1 MRLAVLS
8 VIPLFT
14 VFLFAQGEQT
24 TKTETHTSTTTTTY
38 NGMLVDAG
46 CRNTHTE
53 ESHTSTI
60 GVSSH
65 TETTKTN
72 SVDCPVTPATSSFG
86 MVTPDGRYIRFD
98 RGSNT
103 RITEIVKNNKSWSK
117 HLEDRTPIN
126 VRVVGSPNG
135 DVVVMESIR

>member
-1 MRLAVLS
+1 MKLAVLT

-14 VFLFAQGEQT
+14 VFLLAQDQQT

-46 CRNTHTE
+46 CRSTHTE
-53 ESHTSTI
+53 ESHTSTV

-65 TETTKTN
+65 TETTKTD
-72 SVDCPVTPATSSFG
+72 SVDCPVTPTTSSFG
-86 MVTPDGRYIRFD
+86 MVMPDGRYIRFD
-98 RGSNT
+98 QGSNT
-103 RITEIVKNNKSWSK
+103 RITEIVKTNKSWSK

-126 VRVVGSPNG
+126 VRVVGSPDE
-135 DVVVMESIR
+135 DVVVIESIR